1 MKIEQSGQD
10 YGNRIQADSANRID
24 ETRKAANSAGVQRA
38 QARDTATVS
47 DRARLLSQARTEF
60 DRTTAATSDRVASL
74 RSQVAAGTY
83 QVPYASLA
91 AKLTGQVPGPAAA
104 Q

>member
-1 MKIEQSGQD
+1 MKIEKPGQD
-10 YGNRIQADSANRID
+10 YGNRIQADSANQIN
-24 ETRKAANSAGVQRA
+24 EARKTANAAGAQRA

-47 DRARLLSQARTEF
+47 DRARLLSQARVEF
-60 DRTTAATSDRVASL
+60 DRTAAATSDRVASL
-74 RSQVAAGTY
+74 HSQVAAGTY

-91 AKLTGQVPGPAAA
+91 AKLTGQVQGPAAA